1 MLKDDLHQGKV
12 LIHQKKQEKYKFI
25 EIYRPVKREYVADYR
40 RNCIAEASEML
51 ELESC
56 RRLILGVLGLTEFR
70 PTRRSRSTD
79 TLERSP
85 QTNLISGEPTGDQK
99 LKKVY
104 LLRRADGSDLKVEF
118 SEGQFSVQGQT
129 SSN

>member
-1 MLKDDLHQGKV
+1 
-12 LIHQKKQEKYKFI
+12 
-25 EIYRPVKREYVADYR
+25 
-40 RNCIAEASEML
+40 ML

-56 RRLILGVLGLTEFR
+56 RRLILGILGLTEFR

-85 QTNLISGEPTGDQK
+85 QTILINEPTGDQK

-118 SEGQFSVQGQT
+118 
-129 SSN
+129 